1 MKTHRYRIRIEE
13 VEHPQGDRCGT
24 SASPNV
30 ALNFEVDQHDDLF
43 GIVARVRNATA
54 FPDSDAIALAIGMK
68 LFTGVMLLHRKD
80 PLFADVQPALLAF
93 IGNLKAR
100 VASTTPVSAALA
112 PP

>member
-1 MKTHRYRIRIEE
+1 MKTRRYRIRIEE
-13 VEHPQGDRCGT
+13 LEHPQAYRGGT

-30 ALNFEVDQHDDLF
+30 TLKFEVDQHDDLF
-43 GIVARVRNATA
+43 GVVTRVRNATA
-54 FPDSDAIALAIGMK
+54 FPDSDVIALAVGMK

-80 PLFADVQPALLAF
+80 PLFADVQPVLRAF
-93 IGNLKAR
+93 IGKLKAR